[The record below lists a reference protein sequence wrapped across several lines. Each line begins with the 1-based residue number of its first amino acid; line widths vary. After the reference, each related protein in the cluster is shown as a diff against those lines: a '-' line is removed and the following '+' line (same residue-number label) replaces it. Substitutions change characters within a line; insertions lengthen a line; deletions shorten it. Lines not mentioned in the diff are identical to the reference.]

1 MSALKSSL
9 EEAREEGIEKGMEKG
24 IEKGMEKGVKK
35 GRLETLKQIA
45 LKMLEKG
52 ENLRTIKKWT
62 GLPQREIEKLKTS

>member
-9 EEAREEGIEKGMEKG
+9 EEAREEGMEKGMEKG
-24 IEKGMEKGVKK
+24 AKK

-62 GLPQREIEKLKTS
+62 GLPHKEIEKLKV

>member
-9 EEAREEGIEKGMEKG
+9 EEAREE
-24 IEKGMEKGVKK
+24 GMEKGVKK

-52 ENLRTIKKWT
+52 ENLHTIKKWT
-62 GLPQREIEKLKTS
+62 GLPQREIEKLKIS